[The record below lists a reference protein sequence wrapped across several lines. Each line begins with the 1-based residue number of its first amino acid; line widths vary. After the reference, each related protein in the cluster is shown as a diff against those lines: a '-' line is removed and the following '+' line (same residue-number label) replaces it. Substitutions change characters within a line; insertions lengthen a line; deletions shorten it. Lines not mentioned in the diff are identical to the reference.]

1 MKTRKSILF
10 LLLASVII
18 LTSMSQCY
26 KEDWERIDVELN
38 WVPYHHSSMNFYP
51 TGGRYQPVFRRTDEG
66 FSFEIRRN
74 LSSEYGPSVT
84 LSLSMDCDEPF
95 KLYRQY
101 PFDEQGKN
109 EGVILGSFL
118 VEEGSDKRTY
128 EIKSFSSVP
137 GGYVEFTEYDE
148 VCLSGRFEF
157 TAVNSELDSV
167 IYVTGCRTFR
177 PGWESWKKSLF
188 LRMRIPLLRA
198 ARVRKLNIWKNSTT
212 QRLWRSLRA

>member
-26 KEDWERIDVELN
+26 KENWERIDVELN
-38 WVPYHHSSMNFYP
+38 GVPYHYSSMNFHH
-51 TGGRYQPVFRRTDEG
+51 TGGKDFPIFRRTDEG

-74 LSSEYGPSVT
+74 LWSADEQFVNFE
-84 LSLSMDCDEPF
+84 LLMDCDEPF

-109 EGVILGSFL
+109 EGVILGNFL
-118 VEEGSDKRTY
+118 VEEGSNKRIY
-128 EIKSFSSVP
+128 KSFSSVP
-137 GGYVEFTEYDE
+137 GGYVEFTEYDGD
-148 VCLSGRFEF
+148 CLSGRFEF

-167 IYVTGCRTFR
+167 IYVTSGAFENLDFVGAN
-177 PGWESWKKSLF
+177 P
-188 LRMRIPLLRA
+188 
-198 ARVRKLNIWKNSTT
+198 
-212 QRLWRSLRA
+212 

>member
-26 KEDWERIDVELN
+26 KENWERIDVELN
-38 WVPYHHSSMNFYP
+38 GVPYHHSSMNFYP

-66 FSFEIRRN
+66 FIFKIRRD
-74 LSSEYGPSVT
+74 LESADEQSVN
-84 LSLSMDCDEPF
+84 LSLSIVCDEPF
-95 KLYRQY
+95 ELHRQY
-101 PFDEQGKN
+101 PFDGQGDSQA
-109 EGVILGSFL
+109 ELIVPIPDGDGGVLGYFFQN
-118 VEEGSDKRTY
+118 T
-128 EIKSFSSVP
+128 P

-167 IYVTGCRTFR
+167 IYVTGGTFDDVDV
-177 PGWESWKKSLF
+177 
-188 LRMRIPLLRA
+188 
-198 ARVRKLNIWKNSTT
+198 VRFY
-212 QRLWRSLRA
+212 

>member
-26 KEDWERIDVELN
+26 KENWERIDVELN
-38 WVPYHHSSMNFYP
+38 GVPYHHSSMNFYP

-74 LSSEYGPSVT
+74 LWSADEQFVNFE
-84 LSLSMDCDEPF
+84 LLMDCDEPF

-128 EIKSFSSVP
+128 EIKSFSNVP

-148 VCLSGRFEF
+148 VCLAGRFEF

-167 IYVTGCRTFR
+167 IYVTSGTFDDVDV
-177 PGWESWKKSLF
+177 
-188 LRMRIPLLRA
+188 
-198 ARVRKLNIWKNSTT
+198 VRFY
-212 QRLWRSLRA
+212 